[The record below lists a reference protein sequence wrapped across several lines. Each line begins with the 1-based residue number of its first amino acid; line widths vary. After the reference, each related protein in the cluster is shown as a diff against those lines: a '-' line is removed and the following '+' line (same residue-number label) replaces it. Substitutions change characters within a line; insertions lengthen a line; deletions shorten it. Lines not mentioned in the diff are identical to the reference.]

1 MTVTRIIG
9 RQFKA
14 ARRAAKR
21 SRRWWP
27 TATQPHTRRLRLQW
41 KLGRAFSAGP
51 YSLCWPAGSLS
62 SAWHGWRSTT
72 RSREPLRYTLV
83 SQPTNSRRSRS
94 RFRGICAPSRY
105 RVSSIFGSLL
115 GRITPKEASSA
126 AIRPGETLGRFVWR
140 ASGVH
145 QFYVGTIAM
154 AVALLNFGPIDL
166 QRRIVDVAI
175 ADRNVETLIF
185 LGALYFGIILVQAML
200 KYALLVYQGWVGES
214 AVKLS
219 RDQLAEVASNR
230 TAEDD
235 VSSGQTVNVIGREI
249 DGVGGFVGVS
259 ISEFVVNVTF
269 LIVILGY
276 MLYIQPVIA
285 LISVVFLVPQVVL
298 ALYMQAELNTLV
310 ERQVG
315 LVRKLGDETV
325 AQAESNS
332 TDATRRRLPTIG
344 AIFDNRLRFYFL
356 KYGLKTLLNV
366 ANAIGPLMVL
376 VVGGWMVIQG
386 QTTIGTVVAFISGLE
401 RLSSPLRD
409 LLNFYREFQQAK
421 VQYVMIVK
429 WVEGTS

>member
-1 MTVTRIIG
+1 M
-9 RQFKA
+9 
-14 ARRAAKR
+14 
-21 SRRWWP
+21 
-27 TATQPHTRRLRLQW
+27 
-41 KLGRAFSAGP
+41 
-51 YSLCWPAGSLS
+51 
-62 SAWHGWRSTT
+62 
-72 RSREPLRYTLV
+72 
-83 SQPTNSRRSRS
+83 
-94 RFRGICAPSRY
+94 
-105 RVSSIFGSLL
+105 SSIFGSLL